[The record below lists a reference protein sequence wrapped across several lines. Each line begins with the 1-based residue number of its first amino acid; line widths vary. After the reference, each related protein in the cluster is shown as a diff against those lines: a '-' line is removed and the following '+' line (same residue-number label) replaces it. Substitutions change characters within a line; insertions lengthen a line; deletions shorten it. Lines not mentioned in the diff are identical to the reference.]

1 MKLRIYAEIKTKNN
15 KRNHLS
21 QSNAL
26 FFRNTLS
33 QFATD
38 VTVITTQRKG
48 QLIGLTANAFSS
60 LVLDPPLI
68 FNRRGL

>member
-1 MKLRIYAEIKTKNN
+1 MKLGIYAEMQNPELYKKPP
-15 KRNHLS
+15 S

-33 QFATD
+33 QFATG
-38 VTVITTQRKG
+38 VTVITTQSKG

-60 LVLDPPLI
+60 LSLDPPLI